1 VIDGTF
7 SEEEWKDGAP
17 FEVRMGK
24 DILARGRIKRAARQL
39 FLTCESE
46 LTPWALGLRFNFASP
61 TSRRRIAVHV
71 TPLHPPVP
79 PITVRRQLP
88 DGQPESLS
96 CVSCDVRFS
105 FPAAGGVA
113 FELRIPMDLVEFSR
127 SDEAYSFSV
136 EVWDLASRRAL
147 ALFPQAA
154 AALGSSKAMA
164 RLEPTGVIAVH
175 PALKLIE
182 DVGTVEGAVIESSGW
197 ADGRR
202 KDAPLAVLQQRLEGV
217 ISAYPDFVSL
227 RAANVQVRVARG
239 DAAGAL
245 AAHDR
250 LGADFPPVATQ
261 PQHLMIRMELLRGL
275 ERFDEALALLGANA
289 EHLKGDRFVARERA
303 VITNLRECLRME
315 REIRRREAQ
324 EDDLPR
330 VRMKTSKG
338 EFVLELFEDDAP
350 NAVANFIALAER
362 GFYDGTRFFW
372 CEGARRVLGGDPNTR
387 DDDPTNDGFGDPGY
401 LIESNP
407 SRRLNLAYTVA
418 FADKRRARHTEG
430 CTFVIHM
437 APVPAL
443 DGVNTVFGRVIEGQA
458 TIRKLEYWDVIEGTK
473 VVRKRD
479 HPYEPVKRP
488 KTP

>member
-1 VIDGTF
+1 
-7 SEEEWKDGAP
+7 
-17 FEVRMGK
+17 
-24 DILARGRIKRAARQL
+24 
-39 FLTCESE
+39 
-46 LTPWALGLRFNFASP
+46 
-61 TSRRRIAVHV
+61 
-71 TPLHPPVP
+71 
-79 PITVRRQLP
+79 
-88 DGQPESLS
+88 
-96 CVSCDVRFS
+96 
-105 FPAAGGVA
+105 
-113 FELRIPMDLVEFSR
+113 
-127 SDEAYSFSV
+127 
-136 EVWDLASRRAL
+136 
-147 ALFPQAA
+147 
-154 AALGSSKAMA
+154 MA
-164 RLEPTGVIAVH
+164 RLEPTGTWGADAEPSVIAVH